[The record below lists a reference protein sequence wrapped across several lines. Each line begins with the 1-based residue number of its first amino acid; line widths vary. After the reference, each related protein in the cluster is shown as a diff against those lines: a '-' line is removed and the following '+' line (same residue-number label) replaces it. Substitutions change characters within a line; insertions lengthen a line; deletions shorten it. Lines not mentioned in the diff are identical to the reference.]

1 MKRPAWKALIV
12 LIGAAMALIGGCA
25 GQQVSSDVKQS
36 RTLAAENIELKKQL
50 HQCKEEL
57 ETLEARHREE
67 LDKQKEQLATC
78 RKDQEIWKQKAQQNV
93 RDQVKD
99 VLDAVMEDNTRLREE
114 NKELKTQIE
123 KLQKESAQSQE
134 VQK

>member
-12 LIGAAMALIGGCA
+12 LIGASMALIAGCA
-25 GQQVSSDVKQS
+25 GQQASSDVKQS
-36 RTLAAENIELKKQL
+36 RTLAAENIELKKQN
-50 HQCKEEL
+50 HQCKSEL
-57 ETLEARHREE
+57 ETLKAQYKEEIARQ
-67 LDKQKEQLATC
+67 KQLLETC

-99 VLDAVMEDNTRLREE
+99 VFDAVMEDNTRLREE

-123 KLQKESAQSQE
+123 QPQK
-134 VQK
+134 